1 MGIAFQVVEPCGQL
15 IPDMQL
21 PVAFGIK
28 SLVAQQQFPFR
39 LDTQPP
45 FSPMYFAQPWFP
57 RSSCQKQIPSS
68 KEELSDINVF

>member
-1 MGIAFQVVEPCGQL
+1 MVIAFQVVEPCGQL
-15 IPDMQL
+15 IPDIQL

-45 FSPMYFAQPWFP
+45 FSPMDSTKP
-57 RSSCQKQIPSS
+57 RFRDLSSKSKFLAVIPSS
-68 KEELSDINVF
+68 I